1 MFSRAIVRRPGP
13 GMVAGISTA
22 ELGQP
27 DYVLAL
33 KQHDAYIKALE
44 SCGLAVTVMH
54 AEVSYPDAMF
64 VEDAALVMPRC
75 AIVTRPGAASRRGE
89 TTSIRKQLENFY
101 QSIETI
107 ESPGTVDAGDIMM
120 VSGVFYIGLS
130 ERTNLAGAN
139 QMIEHLSKYDYEGS
153 TIPISE
159 GLHFKSSISYLESN
173 RIIVTGELSSRPE
186 LASFD
191 ATVIEDKDAYSAN
204 SVWVNGRVLVPT
216 GYPDTSRAIA
226 AMGYD
231 VIELDVSEF
240 RKLDGGLSCLSLRF

>member
-13 GMVAGISTA
+13 GMVAGITTA
-22 ELGQP
+22 GLGRP

-44 SCGLAVTVMH
+44 RCGLAVTVMQ

-64 VEDAALVMPRC
+64 IEDAALVTPRC
-75 AIVTRPGAASRRGE
+75 AIVTRPGASSRLGE
-89 TTSIRKQLENFY
+89 ITGVRKQLEIFY
-101 QSIETI
+101 QNIEVI
-107 ESPGTVDAGDIMM
+107 GSPGTVDAGDIMM
-120 VSGVFYIGLS
+120 AAGVFYIGLS

-139 QMIEHLSKYDYEGS
+139 QVIEHLNGHGYEGS
-153 TIPISE
+153 TVPVSA
-159 GLHFKSSISYLESN
+159 GLHFKSSISYLENN

-186 LASFD
+186 LAGFD
-191 ATVIEDKDAYSAN
+191 ATVIADEDAYSAN
-204 SVWVNGRVLVPT
+204 SVWINEHVLVPT
-216 GYPDTSRAIA
+216 GYPDTSHTIA
-226 AMGYD
+226 NLGYD